1 MTAKNIN
8 RMTWFSSLGRSVAGD
23 STGIAK
29 AIPSGALPTP
39 IKVRPGEA
47 IPTPTPPTRPI
58 DVTPR
63 DPVPSTKPAS
73 AGGAGIA
80 GAVGIGG
87 IGLSMFLPQI
97 LNSSA
102 ITGAISGAAQV
113 GSVAV
118 IAGDI
123 KDVANNLI
131 GSITSSPVNMGI
143 AGVAAAAALYL
154 IFK

>member
-23 STGIAK
+23 STGIAR
-29 AIPSGALPTP
+29 AVPAGALPTP